1 LIPAK
6 PVTIRRRP
14 SDPWFDTECRL
25 NKRKVR
31 RLERIACKN
40 NTPEATSNWTIERR
54 AYRNLLQKKRESFW
68 KQKIESE
75 KSSPRQLWRSID
87 ALMGRGSIPECDT
100 IGAQQFHDYF
110 DAKVAGVRSATDDAP
125 TPFYTRPSS
134 DVHLMTFTPVSVDEM
149 VTAVRA
155 LPDKCCAL
163 DPFPTSTLKTVV
175 SELAP
180 FLTELVNR
188 SLSTGCVPEVFRE
201 AYITPRLKKVDLDPS
216 DVRSYRPIS
225 NLSVISKLLEKLV
238 ARQLLSHLNST
249 GLLPSLQS
257 AYRANHST
265 ETAVLKVLSDIL
277 LDIDSGDLSALVL
290 LDLSAAFDTVDH
302 EILLRRLDTSF
313 LVSGTALHWF
323 ESYLSNRRQHV
334 RVGSTSSPSTRMVCG
349 VPQGSVLGAIL
360 FLIYGGDLQQ
370 IIEKHGLRPH
380 LYADDSQIYGS
391 CRPSECPEL
400 QTRISACIDDVADWM
415 RSNRLQLNSAKTEIL
430 WSTSSRRLHQLP
442 QTALRVGSVH
452 VAPSVVVRD
461 LGILLD
467 ADVSMKSHVMR
478 TVSTCFFVLR
488 QLRSIRRS
496 VPRPVLQSLVVSLVL
511 SRLDYGNATLVGIP
525 QHLLQRLQSVMNSAA
540 RLIYPSSRFSHI
552 TPLLQRLHW
561 LKAKE
566 RIDFKVAVLVYK
578 CQHGTA
584 PSYLADELCRSAD
597 VHGRSHLRSA
607 SLSQLVVRRT

>member
-1 LIPAK
+1 
-6 PVTIRRRP
+6 
-14 SDPWFDTECRL
+14 
-25 NKRKVR
+25 
-31 RLERIACKN
+31 
-40 NTPEATSNWTIERR
+40 
-54 AYRNLLQKKRESFW
+54 
-68 KQKIESE
+68 
-75 KSSPRQLWRSID
+75 
-87 ALMGRGSIPECDT
+87 MGRGSVPECDT

-180 FLTELVNR
+180 FLVELVNR

-277 LDIDSGDLSALVL
+277 LDIDSGDLSALIL
-290 LDLSAAFDTVDH
+290 LHLSAAFDTVDH

-334 RVGSTSSPSTRMVCG
+334 RVGSTSSLSTRMVCG

-391 CRPSECPEL
+391 CRPSACLEL

-415 RSNRLQLNSAKTEIL
+415 CSNRLQLNSAKTEIL

-442 QTALRVGSVH
+442 QTALRVGSVY
-452 VAPSVVVRD
+452 VAPSVVV
-461 LGILLD
+461 
-467 ADVSMKSHVMR
+467 
-478 TVSTCFFVLR
+478 
-488 QLRSIRRS
+488 
-496 VPRPVLQSLVVSLVL
+496 
-511 SRLDYGNATLVGIP
+511 
-525 QHLLQRLQSVMNSAA
+525 
-540 RLIYPSSRFSHI
+540 
-552 TPLLQRLHW
+552 
-561 LKAKE
+561 
-566 RIDFKVAVLVYK
+566 
-578 CQHGTA
+578 
-584 PSYLADELCRSAD
+584 
-597 VHGRSHLRSA
+597 
-607 SLSQLVVRRT
+607 